1 MSAVTGQEGILSR
14 LEMKVRST
22 VCAQR
27 PQKQR
32 RDQDRA
38 GVSQEADLRLK
49 GRQIL

>member
-14 LEMKVRST
+14 LEVKVGGR
-22 VCAQR
+22 VCEQR

-32 RDQDRA
+32 WDQDRA